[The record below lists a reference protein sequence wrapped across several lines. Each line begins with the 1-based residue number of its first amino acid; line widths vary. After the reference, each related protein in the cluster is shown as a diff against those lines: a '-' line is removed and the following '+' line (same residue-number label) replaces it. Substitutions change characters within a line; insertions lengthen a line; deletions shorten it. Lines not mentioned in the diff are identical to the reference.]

1 MFRSNLKER
10 SISTQIFFSLLIVI
24 ASWLFF
30 QILSLITGILIFD
43 ISLSEA
49 PLAIKTLD
57 NPESINFLKYIQT
70 ISSIGMFA
78 VPSMII
84 AAILGRNIKSF
95 LELDYFPAF
104 SVAIL
109 ASLLMIFS
117 LPLNNFLT
125 HFNAQ
130 LELPSKLNGIQNYFE
145 NKEEQGIKL
154 MTAFLDNPRT
164 IVLFVN
170 LFVVAVVPA
179 FAEELFFRGIIQ
191 KFLIKWTKN
200 VHIGIIITG
209 IVFALLHFQFL
220 SALPRILQGI
230 ILGYIFHWTRSL
242 WIPILA
248 HLVNNTMAVLFYHF
262 YYKGMLGDEMES
274 LGTPDSG
281 LYYAFISLAL
291 IVLLLI
297 AIRRRMKEENYVS
310 T

>member
-10 SISTQIFFSLLIVI
+10 SISAQLLFSLLIVV

-43 ISLSEA
+43 ISFAEA

-78 VPSMII
+78 IPSVII
-84 AAILGRNIKSF
+84 AAFLGTNIKSF

-104 SVAIL
+104 SIAIL

-130 LELPSKLNGIQNYFE
+130 LELPSKLSGIQNYFE

-164 IVLFVN
+164 IGLFVN

-191 KFLIKWTKN
+191 KLLIKWTKN
-200 VHIGIIITG
+200 VHLGIIITG

-242 WIPILA
+242 WIPIIA

-262 YYKGMLGDEMES
+262 YYKGILGNEMEIV
-274 LGTPDSG
+274 GTPDSG
-281 LYYAFISLAL
+281 IYYALISLAL
-291 IVLLLI
+291 MILMLI
-297 AIRRRMKEENYVS
+297 AIRRRMKEEKQVS
-310 T
+310 I